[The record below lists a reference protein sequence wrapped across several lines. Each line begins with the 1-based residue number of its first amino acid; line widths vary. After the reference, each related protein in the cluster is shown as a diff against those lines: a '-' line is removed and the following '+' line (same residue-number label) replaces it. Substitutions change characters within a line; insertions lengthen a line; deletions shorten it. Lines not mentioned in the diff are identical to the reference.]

1 MNEPNSQDQPAASAQ
16 RRGTALIKRRILSL
30 PSLLLFVI
38 FAAFVYFLLTQF
50 HADWRATFDTIARM
64 NPWYYLL
71 AFALYYATFILR
83 GQRWRMLAQNT
94 GELETLPR
102 GQLPTIRAS
111 STYIL
116 IGWFVNSVTWLRM
129 GDGYRA
135 WLFARGSGGSFS
147 WSLGTVLAERVLDVV
162 SMLLILLASALVLL
176 FSATAVSN
184 AAVFAIP
191 GTSLVMPSHI
201 LVILGIFVAVVL
213 SLCFLAV
220 MKIWG
225 SSFARFLPSRLE
237 EEFNRFQSGTLGS
250 MKQMP
255 TVIALGGG
263 AWMLEVAR
271 LYFVALALGLEV
283 PLALIAIAALSAAI
297 LSTVPVPGG
306 VGFVESGIV
315 GVLLLS
321 LGRPEAVS
329 IALVDRSITLISVI
343 VIGGVVFL
351 ISQVWQPARRTPEY
365 T

>member
-1 MNEPNSQDQPAASAQ
+1 MNEPNSQNQTAANAQ
-16 RRGTALIKRRILSL
+16 RRGTALIKRRIFSL

-38 FAAFVYFLLTQF
+38 FAAFVYFLLTRF
-50 HADWRATFDTIARM
+50 PTDWGETFDTIAHM
-64 NPWYYLL
+64 NPWHYLL

-102 GQLPTIRAS
+102 GHLPTIRAS

-116 IGWFVNSVTWLRM
+116 IGWFVNSITWLRM

-147 WSLGTVLAERVLDVV
+147 WSLGTVLAERVLDVA
-162 SMLLILLASALVLL
+162 SMLLILVASALLL
-176 FSATAVSN
+176 STTSVSKV
-184 AAVFAIP
+184 AL
-191 GTSLVMPSHI
+191 T
-201 LVILGIFVAVVL
+201 VIWLTLAVVIG
-213 SLCFLAV
+213 SLIFLLA

-225 SSFARFLPSRLE
+225 QRFARFLPSRLE
-237 EEFNRFQSGTLGS
+237 EEFHRFQSGTLGS

-263 AWMLEVAR
+263 AWLLEIAR
-271 LYFVALALGLEV
+271 LYFVAQALGLEV
-283 PLALIAIAALSAAI
+283 SLALVAIAALSAAI

-315 GVLLLS
+315 GVLLLG

-329 IALVDRSITLISVI
+329 VALVDRSITFVSVI

-351 ISQVWQPARRTPEY
+351 ISQVWQPRQSSPEY

>member
-1 MNEPNSQDQPAASAQ
+1 MNEPNSQNQIVANAQ
-16 RRGTALIKRRILSL
+16 RRGTALIKRRIFSL

-38 FAAFVYFLLTQF
+38 FAAFVYFLLTRF
-50 HADWRATFDTIARM
+50 PTDWRATFDTIAHM

-102 GQLPTIRAS
+102 GRLPTMRAS

-116 IGWFVNSVTWLRM
+116 IGWFVNSITWLRM

-147 WSLGTVLAERVLDVV
+147 WSLGTVLAERVLDVA
-162 SMLLILLASALVLL
+162 SMLLILVASALLLSTTSVSKVALTVIWLTLAVVIGSLIVLL
-176 FSATAVSN
+176 A
-184 AAVFAIP
+184 
-191 GTSLVMPSHI
+191 
-201 LVILGIFVAVVL
+201 
-213 SLCFLAV
+213 

-225 SSFARFLPSRLE
+225 SRFARFLPSRLE
-237 EEFNRFQSGTLGS
+237 TEFHRFQSGTLGS

-263 AWMLEVAR
+263 AWLLEVAR
-271 LYFVALALGLEV
+271 LYFVAQALGLEV
-283 PLALIAIAALSAAI
+283 SLALVAIAALSAAI

-329 IALVDRSITLISVI
+329 VALVDRSITFVSVI
-343 VIGGVVFL
+343 AIGGVVFL
-351 ISQVWQPARRTPEY
+351 ISQVWQPRQSSPEY

>member
-1 MNEPNSQDQPAASAQ
+1 MNQPQPQNPTTTSAQ
-16 RRGTALIKRRILSL
+16 QRGTALIKRRIFSL

-50 HADWRATFDTIARM
+50 PTDWSATFDTIAHM

-102 GQLPTIRAS
+102 GQLPTMRAA

-116 IGWFVNSVTWLRM
+116 IGWFVNSITWLRL

-162 SMLLILLASALVLL
+162 SMLLILLASAVLL
-176 FSATAVSN
+176 STTEVSRV
-184 AAVFAIP
+184 AQ
-191 GTSLVMPSHI
+191 T
-201 LVILGIFVAVVL
+201 VIWLTLFVVVG
-213 SLCFLAV
+213 SLCFLVA
-220 MKIWG
+220 MKLWG
-225 SSFARFLPSRLE
+225 HRFARFLPSRLE
-237 EEFNRFQSGTLGS
+237 EEFHRFQSGTLGS

-255 TVIALGGG
+255 TVISLGGG
-263 AWMLEVAR
+263 AWLLEIAR
-271 LYFVALALGLEV
+271 LYFVAQALGLEV
-283 PLALIAIAALSAAI
+283 PLALVAIAALSAAI

-315 GVLLLS
+315 GVLLLG

-329 IALVDRSITLISVI
+329 IALVDRSITFISVI
-343 VIGGVVFL
+343 AIGGIVFL
-351 ISQVWQPARRTPEY
+351 ISQVWQPRRSSPEY